1 MPQLL
6 EIQLLGACHVTW
18 REQPLALRRRQ
29 VRALLYRLAVQA
41 TPLARGQLAFL
52 FWPDEPDAVA
62 RRNLT
67 RLLSALRAELPEP
80 CCLLIDEETVALNVT
95 LVTVDARHFTALC
108 ATRHPAQLAEA
119 VTLYSGPLMAGF
131 SLDEAPEYDA
141 WQAEAARQLHTLF
154 LDALEHLTEH
164 AIAAGDNA
172 AAIRYAQ
179 QYLAADELAEPMHRR
194 LIALYVAAG
203 DRGAALRQLD
213 RCTIILERELGVS
226 PLPETRAA
234 LSHTPTAI
242 ARPVVPVLPSLDLP
256 LAGRAEVLARLHAEY
271 DRLARHGGVI
281 LIHGESGMGKSRLLQ
296 EFVAR
301 HQGLTLAGT
310 FHTDGHTLPY
320 AALIQALRA
329 TLTNQNLWGAVPAH
343 WRSELLPLLPELR
356 AIVPGTPVPLP
367 IAASLARQHLYT
379 ALNQTFRA
387 FAGNGTI
394 VLCLDDLH
402 LADGATLN
410 WLRSLAAHWNDVP
423 LVIMAAATTITREID
438 ALRQIL
444 LRAGRLAE
452 LTITGISLPATHQLM
467 AVLPHTPPA
476 ELAARIHA
484 ITGGN
489 PFFILETL
497 RELQERGQLTDPPA
511 DLPLPATIREA
522 LLTRIAHVGA
532 VARQLLEAAA
542 ILDPLLDDRLLQ
554 QIAARTAAEIV
565 DGLDE
570 LIAHQLLRVVERG
583 NNTPALT
590 FPHGLLRNVI
600 LQSLTPWRRKL
611 LHRRAHEALARFRP
625 HLFATLARHAEA
637 AEDWAAAVNY
647 YQQAAIQ
654 AREMYAFTIALT
666 HLDAAFALLDRL
678 PPSAALR
685 RALLRQRLML
695 RRTLIQIPEWQADT
709 AELLRLAI
717 EAHDHA
723 ARLDALE
730 ARISLHV
737 LQSNFDLVEQTA
749 NEALE
754 LATRTGDRGAQARIH
769 HTIGWHLADALGRS
783 REGLAHLQTACDLAR
798 ETGNHTTLYHS
809 LCNLAFAQ
817 RAEGRCAAARAS
829 AEQALQLA
837 GYRADIAPHATF
849 ADALR
854 ELGEANAYLG
864 RWEEMRRQ
872 LQPLLELYRTLDDP
886 WAYGT
891 LLYNYGLYS
900 SNMGQHDDA
909 IDAMRRLVAL
919 SSAVGL
925 PAKSDYG
932 IWHRAGLARVLI
944 AAGNS
949 AEAGALLHSLHTES
963 LTPGRP
969 YLAWAKAVAEY
980 HLATSDPAAALA
992 SLDPAVTWWRTH
1004 PGPHDADLLLLLAQA
1019 ALTAGDA
1026 ARATTAVAEA
1036 AAHLANT
1043 DMYRYHLRLAIIC
1056 AHISGTSAD
1065 RAAAEAELARQA
1077 ALFNDD
1083 ALREAFLR
1091 RVPLHATLHDDRA

>member
-1 MPQLL
+1 MTQVMNL
-6 EIQLLGACHVTW
+6 QLLGSCRVMW
-18 REQPLALRRRQ
+18 RDQPLALRRRQ
-29 VRALLYRLAVQA
+29 MRALLYRLAAQA
-41 TPLARGQLAFL
+41 TPLARAYLAFL
-52 FWPDEPDAVA
+52 FWPDEPDSIA

-67 RLLSALRAELPEP
+67 RLLSGLRAELPEP
-80 CCLLIDEETVALNVT
+80 HYLLIDEDTVALNAA
-95 LVTVDARHFTALC
+95 LVAVDARRFAALC
-108 ATRHPAQLAEA
+108 ATHNPAQLAEA
-119 VTLYSGPLMAGF
+119 VTLYNGSFMAGF
-131 SLDEAPEYDA
+131 SLDEAPEYEA
-141 WQAEAARQLHTLF
+141 WQAEATRQLHAMF
-154 LDALEHLTEH
+154 LDALERLTEH
-164 AIAAGDNA
+164 ASAAGDSA
-172 AAIRYAQ
+172 TAIRYAQ
-179 QYLAADELAEPMHRR
+179 QYLAVDELAEPMHRR
-194 LIALYVAAG
+194 LISLYVAAG
-203 DRGAALRQLD
+203 DRSAALRQLD

-234 LSHTPTAI
+234 LNHNPTAT

-256 LAGRAEVLARLHAEY
+256 LAGRSAALARLHAEY
-271 DRLARHGGVI
+271 ERLARHGGVI

-301 HQGLTLAGT
+301 HSGLTLAGA

-329 TLTNQNLWGAVPAH
+329 TLTNQSLWSAVPAH
-343 WRSELLPLLPELR
+343 WRGELLPLLPELR
-356 AIVPGTPVPLP
+356 AIVPGTPTPLSL
-367 IAASLARQHLYT
+367 ATSLARQHLHT

-387 FAGNGTI
+387 FAGNNAI

-402 LADGATLN
+402 LADEATLN

-423 LVIMAAATTITREID
+423 LVIMAATTTITREID
-438 ALRQIL
+438 ALRQLL

-452 LTITGISLPATHQLM
+452 LTIAGISLAATHELIAM
-467 AVLPHTPPA
+467 LPHSPPA

-484 ITGGN
+484 IAGGN

-497 RELQERGQLTDPPA
+497 RELQERGQLANPPA
-511 DLPLPATIREA
+511 DLPLPATIRET

-532 VARQLLEAAA
+532 IARQLLEAAA
-542 ILDPLLDDRLLQ
+542 ILDPHLDDWLLQ
-554 QIAARTAAEIV
+554 QTAARTAAETV

-570 LIAHQLLRVVERG
+570 LIAHQLLRVGEHG
-583 NNTPALT
+583 NDAPAPA
-590 FPHGLLRNVI
+590 FPHGLLRGVI

-625 HLFATLARHAEA
+625 SLYATLARHAEA
-637 AEDWAAAVNY
+637 AEDWAAAVDY
-647 YQQAAIQ
+647 YQQAATQ

-666 HLDAAFALLDRL
+666 HLDAAFTLLDRL
-678 PPSAALR
+678 PPAVALR

-695 RRTLIQIPEWQADT
+695 RRTLIQIPEWQADA

-737 LQSNFDLVEQTA
+737 LQSNFAQVEQTA
-749 NEALE
+749 TEAFE
-754 LATRTGDRGAQARIH
+754 LAARTGDRGAQARIH

-783 REGLAHLQTACDLAR
+783 REGMAHLQTACDLAR
-798 ETGNHTTLYHS
+798 AAGDHTTLYHS

-909 IDAMRRLVAL
+909 IDALRRLVAL

-925 PAKSDYG
+925 PAESDYG

-944 AAGNS
+944 AAGHS

-980 HLATSDPAAALA
+980 HLATGDPAAALA
-992 SLDPAVTWWRTH
+992 LLDPAVSWWRAH
-1004 PGPHDADLLLLLAQA
+1004 ASPHDADLLLLQAQA
-1019 ALTAGDA
+1019 AQAAGDGTRA
-1026 ARATTAVAEA
+1026 ATTVAEA
-1036 AAHLANT
+1036 AAHLADT
-1043 DMYRYHLRLAIIC
+1043 DMYRYHLRLAIIR
-1056 AHISGTSAD
+1056 AHVSGTSTD
-1065 RAAAEAELARQA
+1065 RVAAQAELTRQA
-1077 ALFNDD
+1077 AHFGDD
-1083 ALREAFLR
+1083 TLREAFLR
-1091 RVPLHATLHDDRA
+1091 RVTLHATFHDRA